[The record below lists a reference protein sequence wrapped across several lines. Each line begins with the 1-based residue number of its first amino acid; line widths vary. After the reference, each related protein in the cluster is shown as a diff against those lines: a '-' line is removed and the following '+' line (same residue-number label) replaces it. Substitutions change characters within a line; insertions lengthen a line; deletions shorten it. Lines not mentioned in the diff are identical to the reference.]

1 MEKKNSFFRIQRGNP
16 YQKNHDYLIIL
27 ILLYLYL
34 RGFEISK
41 TQLFRWTFSGWN
53 SYVFWKNLESNSL
66 FFLNICQIF
75 GLFECFSPTFF
86 GSLDIK
92 CEKEWKI
99 RYKTWI
105 SFGDFFRH
113 FRGSISLFYE
123 FLVKIIGKWVSLV
136 EKTKWKRFIF

>member
-1 MEKKNSFFRIQRGNP
+1 M
-16 YQKNHDYLIIL
+16 
-27 ILLYLYL
+27 
-34 RGFEISK
+34 
-41 TQLFRWTFSGWN
+41 FSGKTWN
-53 SYVFWKNLESNSL
+53 RIHSFSSIFVRCLD
-66 FFLNICQIF
+66 FLNVF
-75 GLFECFSPTFF
+75 PHFF

-92 CEKEWKI
+92 FEKEWKI

-136 EKTKWKRFIF
+136 EKTKWKRFIFWFHWFLLDLSRDYEKYWVPIFRNQRGTPLQKSMNFFIIKYFCVILLGILNQ